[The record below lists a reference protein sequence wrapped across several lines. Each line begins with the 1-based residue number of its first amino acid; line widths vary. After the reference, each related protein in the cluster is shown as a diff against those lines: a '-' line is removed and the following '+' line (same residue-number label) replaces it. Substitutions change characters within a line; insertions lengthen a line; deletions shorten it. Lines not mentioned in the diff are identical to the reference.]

1 MRIQQLEI
9 DLAAKQDAFR
19 ALHRDL
25 TALFDAENRESTAE
39 ERARLQALLDEAKA
53 IKVKVDRAK
62 SDAAMAAEIDALY
75 QRAATP
81 TGQSNSILRSS
92 TGAVVR
98 PTERQ
103 IQTLGTQWTNSEAMD
118 FFKKG
123 MHRTGGARWA
133 SPTVELEMHAT
144 TLSEAAG
151 SGGPLVIPQY
161 LPGILPLLFKR
172 LMVADL
178 LASGTTNSNAIVYMK
193 ETTFTNAATPVAE
206 GAAKPESALIFA
218 QVTELVSK
226 IAHWLPVTEEM
237 LEDVAAI
244 ASYIDARLRLGVALA
259 EEDQLLNGNGTPP
272 NLLGLLNRAG
282 LATPIAQG
290 VAPDTAADAIF
301 RQVAAIATT
310 SFVYPD
316 GIVINPTNWANI
328 ILMKTS
334 QGAYI
339 AGGPFAPSMPT
350 TLWGLSV
357 APTPSIVAGTAL
369 VGAFGTMAQFFRRG
383 GLRVE
388 ASNSH
393 QDFFIKNLVAIRAE
407 ERGALAVYRPGA
419 FGKVTSLT

>member
-1 MRIQQLEI
+1 MRIAQLET
-9 DLAAKQDAFR
+9 DLAAKQAAFH
-19 ALHRDL
+19 ALHRDM
-25 TALFDAENRESTAE
+25 TAIFDAENRESTPE
-39 ERARLQALLDEAKA
+39 ERAKLQAVLDEAKA
-53 IKVKVDRAK
+53 IKVRIDRAK
-62 SDAAMAAEIDALY
+62 SDQAMTAELDALY
-75 QRAATP
+75 TKAAAPQAPIT
-81 TGQSNSILRSS
+81 SR
-92 TGAVVR
+92 TGAIIR
-98 PTERQ
+98 PTDKQ
-103 IQTLGTQWTNSEAMD
+103 VMTLGQQWAASEAMD
-118 FFKKG
+118 YFRKQG
-123 MHRTGGARWA
+123 HRTGGAQWA
-133 SPTVELEMHAT
+133 SPTVELDMFAT
-144 TLSEAAG
+144 TLTEGAG
-151 SGGPLVIPQY
+151 SGGALIIPQY
-161 LPGILPLLFKR
+161 QPGIMSLLFKR

-178 LASGTTNSNAIVYMK
+178 LASGTTNSNAIVYMR
-193 ETTFTNAATPVAE
+193 ETAFTNAATPVSE
-206 GAAKPESALIFA
+206 GAAKPESALTFA

-272 NLLGLLNRAG
+272 NLLGLLNRSG
-282 LATPIAQG
+282 LATAVVQG
-290 VAPDTAADAIF
+290 AAPDTGADAIF

-316 GIVINPTNWANI
+316 GIVINPTNWSTI

-350 TLWGLSV
+350 SLWGLNV

-369 VGAFGTMAQFFRRG
+369 VGAFGTQAQLFRRG

-407 ERGALAVYRPGA
+407 ERAALAVYRPGA

>member
-39 ERARLQALLDEAKA
+39 ERAKLQALLDEAKA

-62 SDAAMAAEIDALY
+62 SDAAMTAEIDALY

-81 TGQSNSILRSS
+81 PGQSTSILRSN
-92 TGAVVR
+92 TGVVVR

-103 IQTLGTQWTNSEAMD
+103 IQTLGTQWTNSEAME
-118 FFKKG
+118 FFRKG
-123 MHRTGGARWA
+123 MHRTGGAQWA
-133 SPTVELEMHAT
+133 SPTIELEMHAT
-144 TLSEAAG
+144 TLSEAGG

-161 LPGILPLLFKR
+161 IPGILPLLFRR
-172 LMVADL
+172 LVVADL
-178 LASGTTNSNAIVYMK
+178 LASGSTNSNAIVYMK

-226 IAHWLPVTEEM
+226 IAHFLPVTEEM

-282 LATPIAQG
+282 LAPAVVAT
-290 VAPDTAADAIF
+290 APDTNADAIF
-301 RQVAAIATT
+301 KQITAIATT

-316 GIVINPTNWANI
+316 GIVINPTNWATI
-328 ILMKTS
+328 ILSKTT

-339 AGGPFAPSMPT
+339 AGGPFTPSQPT

-357 APTPSIVAGTAL
+357 APTPAIVLGTAL

>member
-39 ERARLQALLDEAKA
+39 ERAKLQALLDEAKA

-62 SDAAMAAEIDALY
+62 SDAAMAVEIDALY

-81 TGQSNSILRSS
+81 IGQSNSILRSH

-103 IQTLGTQWTNSEAMD
+103 IQSLGTQWANSEAME
-118 FFKKG
+118 FFRKG
-123 MHRTGGARWA
+123 MHRTGGAQWA
-133 SPTVELEMHAT
+133 SPTLELEMHAT
-144 TLSEAAG
+144 TLSEGSG

-161 LPGILPLLFKR
+161 IPGILPLLFRR
-172 LMVADL
+172 LVVADL

-226 IAHWLPVTEEM
+226 IAHFLPVTEEM

-272 NLLGLLNRAG
+272 NLLGLLNRPG
-282 LATPIAQG
+282 LAAPVVTT
-290 VAPDTAADAIF
+290 APDTNADAIF
-301 RQVAAIATT
+301 KQITAIATT

-316 GIVINPTNWANI
+316 GIVINPTNWATI
-328 ILMKTS
+328 ILSKTT

-339 AGGPFAPSMPT
+339 AGGPFTPSQPT

-357 APTPSIVAGTAL
+357 APTPAIVLGTAL

-419 FGKVTSLT
+419 FGKVTALL